1 MSHPRMD
8 FKSLPPNLRSKLK
21 ENSESGVRFIPSNY
35 KYFLN
40 KHRMGEASDMI
51 QRIQREK
58 AIDDPTMHKF
68 VDPDFE
74 IDEQ

>member
-1 MSHPRMD
+1 M
-8 FKSLPPNLRSKLK
+8 
-21 ENSESGVRFIPSNY
+21 RFIPSNY

-51 QRIQREK
+51 ERIQREK

-74 IDEQ
+74 VD

>member
-8 FKSLPPNLRSKLK
+8 FKSLPPSLRMKLK

-51 QRIQREK
+51 ERI
-58 AIDDPTMHKF
+58 
-68 VDPDFE
+68 
-74 IDEQ
+74 